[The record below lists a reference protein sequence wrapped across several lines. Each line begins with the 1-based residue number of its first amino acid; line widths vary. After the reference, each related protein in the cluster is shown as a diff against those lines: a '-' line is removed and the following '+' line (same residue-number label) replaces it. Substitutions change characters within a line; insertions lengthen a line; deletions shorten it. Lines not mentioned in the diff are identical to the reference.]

1 MSESPRCH
9 HCQDFVNERER
20 IDATIGGIRRAFCCH
35 GCKAAAEWI
44 EQLGLADYYQLRS
57 SPARRPQAD
66 DVAGLDA
73 WAQPAL
79 DRHVVRAVDDALS
92 EVCLLIEGVRC
103 SACVWLIER
112 SLGALPG
119 VAKVQVNAAA
129 ARARVVWDASL
140 TTLPRLLE
148 TLSRAGYRALPLD
161 ARALD
166 DVRRHETRDAL
177 KRLAVAGFGAMQA
190 MMYGVA
196 LYVGAFQDMDASTR
210 DLLRWIGFVV
220 ATPVVLYAARPFFA
234 GAVRNLRARRLGMDV
249 PVAIAVALI
258 YAASLVEALKGG
270 AEVYFDSV
278 SMFVFFLL
286 LGRFLEMR
294 ARHRSGD
301 LVDALARLTP
311 TFADRCRDDGSLE
324 RVAAATLQPGDVVH
338 VMEGG
343 SIPADGVLLDASCH
357 VDESLLTGESVAAHR
372 HAGDT
377 LVAGSVLQDGPVRLR
392 VERVGADTALA
403 GIVAMVTRAQTERPR
418 LALAGERAASR
429 FVARVLV
436 LTALTAIGWS
446 MVDPSRA
453 LTATL
458 AVLVVSCPCAFA
470 LAVPAAM
477 TRALAVLARRGVLV
491 AHADAIEAL
500 AKADYVVF
508 DKTGTLTLPYF
519 RQHLGDEA
527 ALPLA
532 AALARASS
540 HPVAKAIASAVGQ
553 EVATLPVQDMRA
565 VPGQGVE
572 GIVAGRRL
580 RLGRCEFALH
590 GATGEGSLADA
601 VVLADEHSALAVFHP
616 QERLR
621 DDAACCVEQLQQQGL
636 QVELLSGDAARRVR
650 VVASAIGVSRWR
662 ARQSPADKLARLREL
677 RAGGACVIAVGDGIN
692 DAPVLAGADV
702 AVAMGTGTQLAQASS
717 DIVLTAGHLDALP
730 QARELALRTLQI
742 LRQNHRWSL
751 VYNLCVVPPAAFGF
765 VPPWLAAI
773 GMSASSL
780 FVVLNAL
787 RIGRE
792 VAAPTIAT
800 WKEAHA

>member
-1 MSESPRCH
+1 MTQAACH
-9 HCQDFVNERER
+9 HCGE
-20 IDATIGGIRRAFCCH
+20 TIPAGVGQHAVVQGKRAAFCCA

-57 SPARRPQAD
+57 SPARKPEDD
-66 DVAGLDA
+66 DVALLDA
-73 WAQPAL
+73 WTQPEL
-79 DRHVVRAVDDALS
+79 DRHVVRSLDASQS
-92 EVCLLIEGVRC
+92 EVCLLIEGMRC

-129 ARARVVWDASL
+129 SRARVVWDSTQTA
-140 TTLPRLLE
+140 LPRLLE
-148 TLSRAGYRALPLD
+148 TVARAGYRALPLD

-166 DVRRHETRDAL
+166 DARRHETRDAL
-177 KRLAVAGFGAMQA
+177 KRLAIAGFGAMQA

-196 LYVGAFQDMDASTR
+196 LYVGAFQDMDGSTR

-234 GAVRNLRARRLGMDV
+234 GAWRNLRARRLGMDV
-249 PVAIAVALI
+249 PVALAVALI

-311 TFADRCRDDGSLE
+311 TVADRLRDDGSLE
-324 RVAAATLQPGDVVH
+324 RVAAAALRMGDVVH
-338 VMEGG
+338 VSEGG
-343 SIPADGVLLDASCH
+343 AIPADGVLLDESCRI
-357 VDESLLTGESVAAHR
+357 DESLLTGESAAATRQH
-372 HAGDT
+372 GDV

-418 LALAGERAASR
+418 LAVAGEQAAAR
-429 FVARVLV
+429 FVARVLA
-436 LTALTAIGWS
+436 LTVLTAIGWS
-446 MVDPSRA
+446 IVDPSRV

-477 TRALAVLARRGVLV
+477 TRSLAVLAQRGVLV
-491 AHADAIEAL
+491 AHADAIETL
-500 AKADYVVF
+500 AQSDYAVF

-519 RQHLGDEA
+519 HQHVGDA
-527 ALPLA
+527 SALPLA

-540 HPVAKAIASAVGQ
+540 HPVAKAIAASLLDVDATAIATEVKVHVGQ
-553 EVATLPVQDMRA
+553 GIE
-565 VPGQGVE
+565 GV
-572 GIVAGRRL
+572 VSGRRL
-580 RLGRCEFALH
+580 RLGRGTFALH
-590 GATGEGSLADA
+590 NRAGEGMLADA
-601 VVLADEHSALAVFHP
+601 VVLADEHGALAVFHP

-621 DDAACCVEQLQQQGL
+621 AGAAWCVRELQQQGMT
-636 QVELLSGDAARRVR
+636 VEIVSGDARRRVQAIATALG
-650 VVASAIGVSRWR
+650 VAHWR
-662 ARQSPADKLARLREL
+662 AGQRPEDKLTRLREL
-677 RAGGACVIAVGDGIN
+677 RAQGARVVAVGDGIN

-702 AVAMGTGTQLAQASS
+702 SVAMGSGTQLAQASS
-717 DIVLTAGHLDALP
+717 DIVLTSTRLQALP
-730 QARELALRTLQI
+730 EARRIAVRTLQI

-751 VYNLCVVPPAAFGF
+751 IYNLCVVPPAALGL

-773 GMSASSL
+773 GMSVSSL

-787 RIGRE
+787 RIGRND
-792 VAAPTIAT
+792 ATAPMHLQ
-800 WKEAHA
+800 EAHA

>member
-1 MSESPRCH
+1 MNAACYHCH
-9 HCQDFVNERER
+9 EPLPAGDPIV
-20 IDATIGGIRRAFCCH
+20 ASLGGAPRAFCCL
-35 GCKAAAEWI
+35 GCRAAAEWI
-44 EQLGLADYYQLRS
+44 DQLGLGDYYRLRDV
-57 SPARRPQAD
+57 PAPKANA
-66 DVAGLDA
+66 VAESAA
-73 WAQPAL
+73 WARPEL
-79 DRHVVRAVDDALS
+79 GRHVVRQFGDAHS

-103 SACVWLIER
+103 AACVWLIER

-119 VAKVQVNAAA
+119 VADVQVNAAA
-129 ARARVVWDASL
+129 ARARVVWDPSR
-140 TTLPRLLE
+140 TPLPVLLDHLAR
-148 TLSRAGYRALPLD
+148 TGYRALPLD

-166 DVRRHETRDAL
+166 DARRRETRDAL

-210 DLLRWIGFVV
+210 ELLRWIGFLV

-234 GAVRNLRARRLGMDV
+234 GALRNLRARRLGMDV
-249 PVAIAVALI
+249 PVALAVALI
-258 YAASLVEALKGG
+258 YAASLAEALRGG

-294 ARHRSGD
+294 ARHHSGD

-311 TFADRCRDDGSLE
+311 VFADRCRADGSLE
-324 RVAAATLQPGDVVH
+324 RIGAAELCVGDVVH
-338 VMEGG
+338 VAEGG
-343 SIPADGVLLDASCH
+343 SVPADGVLLERACR
-357 VDESLLTGESVAAHR
+357 VDESLLTGESQPVAR
-372 HAGDT
+372 HPGDM

-403 GIVAMVTRAQTERPR
+403 GIVALVTRAQTERPR
-418 LALAGERAASR
+418 LALAGERAAAR
-429 FVARVLV
+429 FVARVLA
-436 LTALTAIGWS
+436 LTALTALGWS
-446 MVDPSRA
+446 LLDTLRV

-491 AHADAIEAL
+491 AHADAVEKL
-500 AKADYVVF
+500 AQADHVVF
-508 DKTGTLTLPYF
+508 DKTGTLTVPYV
-519 RQHLGDEA
+519 RQLAGDPA

-540 HPVAKAIASAVGQ
+540 HPLARAIVDSVAADASQ
-553 EVATLPVQDMRA
+553 PVATQVVAHAGL
-565 VPGQGVE
+565 GVE
-572 GIVAGRRL
+572 GVVDGSTL
-580 RLGRCEFALH
+580 RLGRADFALR
-590 GATGEGSLADA
+590 GAVGEGVLADA
-601 VVLADEHSALAVFHP
+601 VVLADRHGMLAAFHP
-616 QERLR
+616 RERLR
-621 DDAACCVEQLQQQGL
+621 DGAAECVDGLRAQGL
-636 QVELLSGDAARRVR
+636 AVEVLSGDAPQRVR
-650 VVASAIGVSRWR
+650 TIAAALHAAAWR
-662 ARQSPADKLARLREL
+662 ARQTPADKLARLEGL
-677 RAGGACVIAVGDGIN
+677 RAQGTKVIAVGDGIN

-702 AVAMGTGTQLAQASS
+702 AVAMGNGTPLAQASS
-717 DIVLTAGHLDALP
+717 DIVLTGGRLQALP
-730 QARELALRTLQI
+730 EARRLAQQTLRI

-751 VYNLCVVPPAAFGF
+751 GYNLCVVPPAALGL

-780 FVVLNAL
+780 LVVLNAL

-792 VAAPTIAT
+792 SPSPPAHRDALR
-800 WKEAHA
+800 EAHA